1 MVSDMSEREK
11 ESDKQKF
18 KKEKCLINVN
28 VIE

>member
-18 KKEKCLINVN
+18 KKEKFLINVN